1 VARRQRVIKEEGMNT
16 KRIGTR
22 SLAFALAVVA
32 LVVAAV
38 AATASARTGAT
49 TITFWQTMNDE
60 ETTTLKGLITKYEAA
75 NSGVKIEVTNVP
87 FDQRDTKF
95 TAAAQAGKAPDIM
108 RAEIA
113 DVANWAAR
121 GYLSDITKNVTAA
134 DKADFLKAAFAYYNY
149 AGKIWGLP
157 QAPDA
162 PALLYNKKLI
172 KAAGLAPNRPP
183 ATMAELTT
191 WCNKAGSKKG
201 IFLRGDSYFVQPW
214 IWAWGGGLVNPATKQ
229 ILVANSKSIAG
240 MTAYKKLFTSKCAF
254 PDKDFANDYGNMQ
267 TAFKNGQ
274 VAMIVNGPWS
284 TADILSG
291 PAFKSSVNLGIA
303 PVPKGPG
310 GQGSPVGGNGF
321 VLSRNVGD
329 AAAAYKFIYWLT
341 QPAQQAVFA
350 QKNNL
355 LPSRQSAYKLSAVK
369 TNRLIVDFLA
379 QMKVATARPV
389 DPRAGQIYTDF
400 GPNVQKILKGQVSVS
415 KGMNDIANA
424 WKSKL
429 WPAFTIVK

>member
-1 VARRQRVIKEEGMNT
+1 MKR
-16 KRIGTR
+16 KRIGSR
-22 SLAFALAVVA
+22 SLAFVLAVVA

-38 AATASARTGAT
+38 AATASAKPQAT

-60 ETTTLKGLITKYEAA
+60 ETATLKSLVSKYEDA
-75 NSGVKIEVTNVP
+75 NSGVKIEVTTVP

-121 GYLSDITKNVTAA
+121 GYLTDITSRVTSA

-162 PALLYNKKLI
+162 PALLYNKKMV
-172 KAAGLAPNRPP
+172 KAAGLTPNKPP
-183 ATMAELTT
+183 ATMAQLTA
-191 WCNKAGSKKG
+191 WCGKLGAKKG

-214 IWAWGGGLVNPATKQ
+214 IWAYGGGLVSPPAKQ
-229 ILVANSKSIAG
+229 ILVANKRSQAG
-240 MTAYKKLFTSKCAF
+240 MTAYKKLFSAKCAF
-254 PDKDFANDYGNMQ
+254 PDKDFANDYSNMQ

-274 VAMIVNGPWS
+274 VAMIVNGPWA
-284 TADILSG
+284 TADILQGS
-291 PAFKSSVNLGIA
+291 AFKSSTNLGVA

-321 VLSRNVGD
+321 VLSRNVDD

-350 QKNNL
+350 SKNNL
-355 LPSRQSAYKLSAVK
+355 LPSRQSAYKNASVK
-369 TNRLIVDFLA
+369 SNRIIVDFLA

-400 GPNVQKILKGQVSVS
+400 GPNVQKILNGQVSVS
-415 KGMNDIANA
+415 KGLNDVANA

-429 WPAFTIVK
+429 WPDYTIVK